1 MKGELFMNVQ
11 DRIME
16 MVAERFN
23 KEQQELTAATEFVA
37 DLSADSLDQVELT
50 IDIEDEFGLSETPE
64 DALSKIVSI
73 GDLIDYVES
82 ALES

>member
-1 MKGELFMNVQ
+1 
-11 DRIME
+11 ME

>member
-1 MKGELFMNVQ
+1 MNVQ

-23 KEQQELTAATEFVA
+23 KELEELSAATEFVA

-50 IDIEDEFGLSETPE
+50 IDIEDEFGLPETPE
-64 DALSKIVSI
+64 DALSKITSI

-82 ALES
+82 VVEN